1 MAAFRQGI
9 PFVKG
14 GPTVLQRT
22 AGTDMQS
29 RLHAPVELWMVMEGL
44 RGTLTISACGD
55 PICIPGSRFA
65 ADAVSIRDGSGCYSD
80 NLMSI
85 PDAGPCK
92 TNSKKIYRNG
102 KAFSIRRKYDFAQN
116 KKRGQPHGS

>member
-1 MAAFRQGI
+1 MTAFRQGI

-14 GPTVLQRT
+14 GPTVLQRA

-29 RLHAPVELWMVMEGL
+29 RLHSPVELWMVMEGL

-85 PDAGPCK
+85 PMQVLAE
-92 TNSKKIYRNG
+92 TNARKLYMNG
-102 KAFSIRRKYDFAQN
+102 KAF
-116 KKRGQPHGS
+116 

>member
-9 PFVKG
+9 LFVKG
-14 GPTVLQRT
+14 GPTVLQRA

-29 RLHAPVELWMVMEGL
+29 RLHSPMELWMVIEGL

-55 PICIPGSRFA
+55 PNCIPGYRFA
-65 ADAVSIRDGSGCYSD
+65 AGVVSIRDGSGCYSD

-85 PDAGPCK
+85 PMQVLAE
-92 TNSKKIYRNG
+92 TNSEKIIYE
-102 KAFSIRRKYDFAQN
+102 RKGFLN
-116 KKRGQPHGS
+116 TTKV